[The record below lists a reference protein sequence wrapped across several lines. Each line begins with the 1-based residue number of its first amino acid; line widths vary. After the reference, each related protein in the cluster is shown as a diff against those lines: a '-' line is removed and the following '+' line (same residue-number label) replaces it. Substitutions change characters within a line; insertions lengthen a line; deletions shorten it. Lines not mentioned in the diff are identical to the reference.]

1 MWSGQRRS
9 GQGRSTVKPGRS
21 TSAWT
26 LRLLTFGVVIGLWFL
41 LTELEVWSP
50 LILPRPSSVWEAF
63 VQSVTTDGR
72 RRGLGGYFLWEH
84 LRASLWRILNG
95 VFWAIILGIGVG
107 FVLASSWRMRTVFE
121 PLVSF
126 LRSLPPLAYFTILIF
141 WFGIQDTSKIWLLFL
156 AAFPPITLATMNGVE
171 RVRTDRVDAARS
183 LGGSRLQLIRH
194 VVMPSALPDIFTGI
208 RVATG
213 FALTTIVAA
222 ETVNGL
228 PGIGGLA
235 WFTKKDTRIDVA
247 ILCVIVI
254 GLTAILLDQ
263 LIQLCERAFVPW
275 KGHA

>member
-1 MWSGQRRS
+1 
-9 GQGRSTVKPGRS
+9 
-21 TSAWT
+21 
-26 LRLLTFGVVIGLWFL
+26 
-41 LTELEVWSP
+41 
-50 LILPRPSSVWEAF
+50 
-63 VQSVTTDGR
+63 
-72 RRGLGGYFLWEH
+72 
-84 LRASLWRILNG
+84 
-95 VFWAIILGIGVG
+95 
-107 FVLASSWRMRTVFE
+107 MRTVFE

-141 WFGIQDTSKIWLLFL
+141 CFGIQDTSKIWLLFL

>member
-1 MWSGQRRS
+1 MLS
-9 GQGRSTVKPGRS
+9 GQGRSTVKAGRRS
-21 TSAWT
+21 SVWGLRFLT
-26 LRLLTFGVVIGLWFL
+26 LGLVVGLWFL
-41 LTELEVWSP
+41 LVELEVWSP
-50 LILPRPSSVWEAF
+50 LILPRPSSVWDAF
-63 VQSVTTDGR
+63 VQSVTTDGK
-72 RRGLGGYFLWEH
+72 RRGLAGYFLWEH
-84 LRASLWRILNG
+84 LQASLWRVLNG
-95 VFWAIILGIGVG
+95 VFWAIILGIAVG
-107 FVLASSWRMRTVFE
+107 FLLGSSWRIRTMLE

-156 AAFPPITLATMNGVE
+156 AAFPPITLATMNGIE

-194 VVMPSALPDIFTGI
+194 VVLPSALPDIFTGI